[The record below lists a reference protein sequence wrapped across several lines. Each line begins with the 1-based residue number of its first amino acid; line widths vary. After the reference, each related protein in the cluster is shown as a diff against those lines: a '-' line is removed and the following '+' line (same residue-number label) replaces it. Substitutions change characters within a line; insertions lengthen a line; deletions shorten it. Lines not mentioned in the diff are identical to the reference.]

1 MQNRSH
7 SLCGHGALHF
17 AVITFVCVLMGL
29 ISVGSPSC
37 LAVTDGP
44 TLQIDDR
51 NGQIEAPNVTA
62 APMAL
67 LDLHFAD
74 GLPNEV
80 AELAASTD
88 DEPDKD
94 GVKTFIPRSALAAF
108 RSPIYPSKSS
118 ADRVALVPFR
128 LRAFSSRG
136 SPSA

>member
-7 SLCGHGALHF
+7 SLCGHGVVHLAL
-17 AVITFVCVLMGL
+17 ITFVCVLMGL
-29 ISVGSPSC
+29 ISVGSPIC

-44 TLQIDDR
+44 TLQTEDR
-51 NGQIEAPNVTA
+51 KGQLEAPNHAA
-62 APMAL
+62 APMVY

-94 GVKTFIPRSALAAF
+94 GVKTFIPRSDLAAF
-108 RSPIYPSKSS
+108 RSPTYPSKSS